1 MKRAPHDF
9 DIATDATPDEVASL
23 FPQALTVGRQF
34 GVTILPFQVGDE
46 AFQIEVATF
55 REDLEYKD
63 GRRPEGVKFSTA
75 KADAQRRDF
84 TVNALFMDPLTGV
97 ISDFVDGQKD
107 IRSRIL
113 RTVGVPHERFN
124 EDKLRLLRAVRFSAQ
139 LDFEIE
145 PQTLAAIESH
155 ASEVGSVSRERVR
168 DELMKLLKSPN
179 RVKGLKLLIS
189 TGLLSGAFPDSAPFI
204 LEDEEAWLQRFSVGG
219 ETLSWSCA
227 LALFLL
233 PVWTRTGLHDFK
245 NRHLKSLKIDGETQ
259 SAVEFALKSAPV
271 LLSPSLERKGVVA
284 VLLKNRDANV
294 AIDVANI
301 CSQVGSA
308 MCPWPV
314 ESDRTET
321 LNEIQ
326 TLIANSNPE
335 PWLGGGDM
343 KNVGIS
349 PGPKMG
355 EALKEAW
362 LLQLEGH
369 LTSKAQALAWLKDWQ
384 K

>member
-1 MKRAPHDF
+1 MCAALHGAGFQALLAGGSVRDLLMKRAPHDF

-139 LDFEIE
+139 LDFACCHREPCERSGFGQSRARSRRANEIIEVTE
-145 PQTLAAIESH
+145 P
-155 ASEVGSVSRERVR
+155 RE
-168 DELMKLLKSPN
+168 
-179 RVKGLKLLIS
+179 GLKAFNLNRPFKRRIS
-189 TGLLSGAFPDSAPFI
+189 
-204 LEDEEAWLQRFSVGG
+204 R
-219 ETLSWSCA
+219 
-227 LALFLL
+227 
-233 PVWTRTGLHDFK
+233 
-245 NRHLKSLKIDGETQ
+245 
-259 SAVEFALKSAPV
+259 
-271 LLSPSLERKGVVA
+271 
-284 VLLKNRDANV
+284 
-294 AIDVANI
+294 
-301 CSQVGSA
+301 
-308 MCPWPV
+308 
-314 ESDRTET
+314 
-321 LNEIQ
+321 
-326 TLIANSNPE
+326 
-335 PWLGGGDM
+335 LGT
-343 KNVGIS
+343 VHS
-349 PGPKMG
+349 
-355 EALKEAW
+355 
-362 LLQLEGH
+362 
-369 LTSKAQALAWLKDWQ
+369 
-384 K
+384 